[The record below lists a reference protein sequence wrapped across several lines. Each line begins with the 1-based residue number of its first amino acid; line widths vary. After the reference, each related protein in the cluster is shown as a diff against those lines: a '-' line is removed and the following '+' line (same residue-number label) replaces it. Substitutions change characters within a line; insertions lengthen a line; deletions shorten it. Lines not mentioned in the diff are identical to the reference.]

1 MASVVASLPLYHV
14 GDASISLQ
22 FVEELFQH
30 LTSHF
35 SQLVT
40 IEDFM
45 HWFNESSP
53 MEVCCA
59 VLVFITFSCWFV
71 ALVTQNH
78 SQVDRI
84 WSIIPWVYVWQF
96 QQRNTRDVRLLLMA
110 LLTTTWGLRL
120 TFNFARKGGY
130 SLSEEDYRWPVLR
143 KKIGSKVLFELFN
156 FSFIAIFQNVLL
168 WLISVPATFLAWKA
182 SCTPAASLT
191 VLDVVAAALFVV
203 FLAFEALADQQ
214 QWTFQNRKHEM
225 IRDGQRRMGDY
236 AVGFLRH
243 GLFKYSRH
251 PNFFCEICIWWV
263 FYLFS
268 VSVTGAWLNWCI
280 LGPVLLTLLFQGST
294 SFTESITISKY
305 PAYKKYQQ
313 TTSRLIPWFPAPLSS
328 KKKK

>member
-120 TFNFARKGGY
+120 TFNFGRP
-130 SLSEEDYRWPVLR
+130 L
-143 KKIGSKVLFELFN
+143 
-156 FSFIAIFQNVLL
+156 QVLL
-168 WLISVPATFLAWKA
+168 VPDTFTHLLIAERNIS
-182 SCTPAASLT
+182 
-191 VLDVVAAALFVV
+191 
-203 FLAFEALADQQ
+203 
-214 QWTFQNRKHEM
+214 
-225 IRDGQRRMGDY
+225 QRSPGSNN
-236 AVGFLRH
+236 LRLH
-243 GLFKYSRH
+243 GLS
-251 PNFFCEICIWWV
+251 PM
-263 FYLFS
+263 
-268 VSVTGAWLNWCI
+268 
-280 LGPVLLTLLFQGST
+280 P
-294 SFTESITISKY
+294 
-305 PAYKKYQQ
+305 
-313 TTSRLIPWFPAPLSS
+313 
-328 KKKK
+328 